1 MAAVLPPVPR
11 SKPEWGWP
19 YLVLLLVVFV
29 LLWKLAPVRI
39 LGLLDRLSPFH
50 VGTPR
55 ISGTVVNALTGR
67 PVPGMG
73 VWLLCSHVTPRIG
86 VPSPP
91 PEGRRSVVTQT
102 DSSRTFYFA
111 RGSAQAGWV
120 RQWSAIE
127 IAIT

>member
-1 MAAVLPPVPR
+1 MAALLPPVPR

-55 ISGTVVNALTGR
+55 ISGTVVNAVTGR
-67 PVPGMG
+67 PLAGMVVSLFVKDG
-73 VWLLCSHVTPRIG
+73 TPSI
-86 VPSPP
+86 
-91 PEGRRSVVTQT
+91 
-102 DSSRTFYFA
+102 SRTNTHTGGNR
-111 RGSAQAGWV
+111 RGGTPTGPSRHV
-120 RQWSAIE
+120 LF
-127 IAIT
+127 

>member
-55 ISGTVVNALTGR
+55 ISGTVVNAVTGR
-67 PVPGMG
+67 PAPGMDVG
-73 VWLLCSHVTPRIG
+73 LFVTPVPPRIG
-86 VPSPP
+86 GGSQTPA
-91 PEGRRSVVTQT
+91 GILSVMTQT
-102 DSSRTFYFA
+102 ESPGRFYFP
-111 RGSAQAGWV
+111 RSADQL
-120 RQWSAIE
+120 
-127 IAIT
+127 